1 MRRILT
7 LAALLAAPAVVPTA
21 TAFAEDPLPLKPG
34 PNVEMVQGYCN
45 SCHTSNYIIMNSTFL
60 STAAWKA
67 EVQEDEPGDR
77 KLPAIPIR
85 PFASEVVG
93 QAGAIRDHLQRLAEP
108 HFFQRPSNAWS
119 MTIILHHQ

>member
-67 EVQEDEPGDR
+67 EVAKMRHVFGSPMDDETEA
-77 KLPAIPIR
+77 KI
-85 PFASEVVG
+85 
-93 QAGAIRDHLQRLAEP
+93 AEYLST
-108 HFFQRPSNAWS
+108 HYG
-119 MTIILHHQ
+119 TGK